1 MSLNRLNRGL
11 LATDGQ
17 REYMSDIEYLSSHGL
32 IDEDRLVEDNSEFI
46 NEAQSIIKAKS
57 DETKNEETTPTIEDV
72 KKIE

>member
-46 NEAQSIIKAKS
+46 NEA
-57 DETKNEETTPTIEDV
+57 
-72 KKIE
+72 